1 MPILSS
7 TRSGRN
13 KDPEKE
19 NNNQEVRTSKRVT
32 RKTTTESKLKENNTE
47 VKKTRK
53 AKLKDKDIMANEEE
67 SKSANAQNTE
77 NENPTAENANCEEN
91 QNIEPPVEAEEKCK
105 ADEATPMDTSAT
117 NDVEA
122 NKDISPPKKQKL
134 DDEQS
139 EQQQKETEEEEAKS
153 SEPGASNNIETKEE
167 TKNVSTGFSLKS
179 QGVKVKDEEETSN
192 NMPEQLLTVI
202 SNLYLNVG
210 ERLRLDF
217 HPRCLDDLTYCH
229 RHHYHSDLPE
239 APIQSQARSLR
250 SALDNYR
257 YVSFINSTTDMVHRG
272 EFPGKGIFMKIME
285 LVLSINYSTKQQNI
299 VTFQQS
305 YHKAVELFSMIVRTF
320 PPCWHK
326 LRTFYVG
333 FLEYGLDQSKLGNVK
348 KDEPLSKS
356 NKIFDIILDLL
367 EEVLK
372 TADPDELNTSKSDS
386 LQKPTTISSS
396 ASHLTSPQNSMD
408 LSVCNDIWNQNEYE
422 ERERQKQTFTALPME
437 QKIERIF
444 MCLRL
449 LLEILEY
456 DMAMWILHHFKKTKE
471 WIFCNDNR
479 PLIVVLCE
487 LTQYTRMTRV
497 ARRIFSVYSDSA
509 NKGLCK
515 ERLQVLER
523 YISLLMVASNT
534 ADMEN
539 TAIGV
544 KYPYLGEQTKNLIKE
559 FFKIFKAHNREE
571 ISKYIETI
579 HLLRIPYVRY
589 EFIDNVLFTNSEP
602 LTPQKIAIDIAKK
615 RWLKYKPQSELSKP
629 DEDISREQYLHLL
642 LDALREYCEWHGTK
656 TFLHIITDH
665 DKISP
670 LTTTTDSVHRYPTNG
685 NGVLVLKKV
694 AKDIKKL
701 ESQLRMA
708 VRMSKPKV
716 NISQADICIDETIIA
731 KYRNDLKY
739 IISLQNVV
747 LKQKETYPEVD
758 FGEWLDYLGDFP
770 AKKLIKEEV
779 PQ

>member
-7 TRSGRN
+7 TRSGRK

-19 NNNQEVRTSKRVT
+19 NNKQEVKTSKRAT
-32 RKTTTESKLKENNTE
+32 KNTETGKELKENNSE
-47 VKKTRK
+47 GKKSRK
-53 AKLKDKDIMANEEE
+53 PKPKSVMANEEE
-67 SKSANAQNTE
+67 LKTSNTDNTE
-77 NENPTAENANCEEN
+77 NENPTAAKP
-91 QNIEPPVEAEEKCK
+91 NIEETPNVPNVEQQIVDAKCGS
-105 ADEATPMDTSAT
+105 PMDISAEDHIESNT
-117 NDVEA
+117 DTT
-122 NKDISPPKKQKL
+122 PPKKQKL
-134 DDEQS
+134 ENEQEKEEKPSQIS
-139 EQQQKETEEEEAKS
+139 EKETAV
-153 SEPGASNNIETKEE
+153 ASNEE
-167 TKNVSTGFSLKS
+167 HKNLTSGFSLKS
-179 QGVKVKDEEETSN
+179 QGAKVNEEEESCS

-210 ERLRLDF
+210 KRLRLDF
-217 HPRCLDDLTYCH
+217 HPRCLDDLAFCH

-239 APIQSQARSLR
+239 APIQTQARSLR

-285 LVLSINYSTKQQNI
+285 LVLSINYSTKHQNI

-326 LRTFYVG
+326 LRTYYVG
-333 FLEYGLDQSKLGNVK
+333 FLECGLDQAKLGNVK

-367 EEVLK
+367 EDVLK
-372 TADPDELNTSKSDS
+372 TAEPDELKNSKSDT
-386 LQKPTTISSS
+386 LQKPNVPQSN

-422 ERERQKQTFTALPME
+422 ERERQKQTFTALPMD

-497 ARRIFSVYSDSA
+497 ARRIFSVYSESA
-509 NKGLCK
+509 NKGLCQ

-523 YISLLMVASNT
+523 YISLLMMASNT

-559 FFKIFKAHNREE
+559 FFKIFKVHNREE
-571 ISKYIETI
+571 ISKYMETI

-589 EFIDNVLFTNSEP
+589 EFIDNVLFTNTEP

-615 RWLKYKPQSELSKP
+615 RWLKYKPQSELSKA

-642 LDALREYCEWHGTK
+642 LDALREYCDWHGTK
-656 TFLHIITDH
+656 TFLHIITDY

-670 LTTTTDSVHRYPTNG
+670 LSTTTDSVHRYPTNG
-685 NGVLVLKKV
+685 NGVLVLKKI

-701 ESQLRMA
+701 ESQLRMT

-716 NISQADICIDETIIA
+716 NISQADICIDEAIIV
-731 KYRNDLKY
+731 KYRNDLKFL
-739 IISLQNVV
+739 ISLQNVV

-758 FGEWLDYLGDFP
+758 FSEWLDYLSNFP
-770 AKKLIKEEV
+770 AKKMVKEE
-779 PQ
+779 PPTQ